1 VEEGKSVAVTQHFQQ
16 LISADSHIYE
26 PGDLW
31 WKALGQRFGDRTPRA
46 LDTYQ
51 GQPGKFFYSGY
62 QGCPVMRLREQNSPQ
77 TEAAAVE
84 AAEKG
89 FGACGY
95 DPTVRVKFQA
105 EAGLAAEVLN
115 PTSMLSI
122 LRNPDAEVVQA
133 CAAVF
138 NDWEAA
144 FVSHD
149 RRRLIGVSVI
159 PLYDVDWAVSELER
173 TLGNSLLT
181 PMIPCQAPSGCP
193 PYRDPVY
200 DRFWAAAS
208 AAGAPVTLHILTGRV
223 LDPLIL
229 ARTLQSPTEGQENAG
244 LWLELSNEIQLVLA
258 NDFIFGGIL
267 DRFPTLKIVCSE
279 FEMSWVPGFMARLD
293 QIDVIA
299 PRLHLPR
306 LARRASDY
314 MRTHIWHGFIDD
326 TATVYSI
333 PYVGAGQVLW
343 GSDFPHTRSIGLE
356 AQSTLCKQLATLPR
370 QDQEK
375 VVGGNA
381 VQVFNLN

>member
-1 VEEGKSVAVTQHFQQ
+1 MAVTQHFQR
-16 LISADSHIYE
+16 LISADSHVYE

-31 WKALGQRFGDRTPRA
+31 WKALGPRLGDRTPRA

-62 QGCPVMRLREQNSPQ
+62 QGCPVMRLREQLSPQ

-84 AAEKG
+84 AAERG
-89 FGACGY
+89 LGACGY
-95 DPTVRVKFQA
+95 DPAVRVKFQA
-105 EAGLAAEVLN
+105 QAGLAAEVLN

-138 NDWEAA
+138 NDWEAE

-149 RRRLIGVSVI
+149 PSRLIGVSVI
-159 PLYDVDWAVSELER
+159 PLHDVDWAVSELER
-173 TLGNSLLT
+173 TLHNGLLT
-181 PMIPCQAPSGCP
+181 PMIPCQAPPGCP

-200 DRFWAAAS
+200 DPFWAAVS
-208 AAGAPVTLHILTGRV
+208 AAGAPLTLHILTGRV

-229 ARTLQSPTEGQENAG
+229 ARTLQTPAAGQENAG

-279 FEMSWVPGFMARLD
+279 FELSWVPGFMARLD
-293 QIDVIA
+293 QIEVIA

-306 LARRASDY
+306 LDMRASDY
-314 MRTHIWHGFIDD
+314 MRTRVWHGFIDD
-326 TATVYSI
+326 TAAVYSI
-333 PYVGAGQVLW
+333 PYVGASQVLW

-356 AQSTLCKQLATLPR
+356 AQSILGKQLATLPR
-370 QDQEK
+370 ADQEMI
-375 VVGGNA
+375 VGGNA
-381 VQVFNLN
+381 AQVFNHNS

>member
-1 VEEGKSVAVTQHFQQ
+1 MGVTQHFQR
-16 LISADSHIYE
+16 LISADSHVYE

-31 WKALGQRFGDRTPRA
+31 WKALGQRLGDRTPRA

-62 QGCPVMRLREQNSPQ
+62 QGCSVMRLREQLSPQ

-84 AAEKG
+84 AAERG
-89 FGACGY
+89 LGACGY
-95 DPTVRVKFQA
+95 DPAVRVKFQA
-105 EAGLAAEVLN
+105 QAGLTAEVLN

-138 NDWEAA
+138 NDWEAE

-149 RRRLIGVSVI
+149 PSRLIGVSVI
-159 PLYDVDWAVSELER
+159 PLHDVDWAVNELER
-173 TLGNSLLT
+173 TLRKGLVT
-181 PMIPCQAPSGCP
+181 PMIPCQAPEGCP

-200 DRFWAAAS
+200 ERFWAAVS
-208 AAGAPVTLHILTGRV
+208 AAEAPLTLHILTGRV

-229 ARTLQSPTEGQENAG
+229 ARTLQTSATEQENAG

-267 DRFPTLKIVCSE
+267 DRFSRLKIVCSE
-279 FEMSWVPGFMARLD
+279 FELSWVPGFMARLD
-293 QIDVIA
+293 QIEVIA
-299 PRLHLPR
+299 PRLLLPR
-306 LARRASDY
+306 LDRRASDY
-314 MRTHIWHGFIDD
+314 MRTRVWHGFIDD
-326 TATVYSI
+326 TAAVYSI
-333 PYVGAGQVLW
+333 PYVGASQVLW
-343 GSDFPHTRSIGLE
+343 GSDFPHTRSLGLA
-356 AQSTLCKQLATLPR
+356 AQSTLAKQLATLPR
-370 QDQEK
+370 QDQEQ

-381 VQVFNLN
+381 AQLFNRNE